1 MVGMS
6 KVSKYADFIESEP
19 SLKPGKKAPYLEDS
33 FVSIKCPHCKVVFV
47 ELTQRSITSS
57 KASQCLQHLRICAD
71 YKEEVPR
78 KRSSMVLGYGLN
90 CPTAMITFPS
100 KQDEFEQL
108 KAQVERQQEEI
119 KGLQAK
125 TGLYDSVLT
134 AVLPSLQLPLTA
146 PFENAQQTLRR
157 AMIVEIGSNVSP
169 LALVYPD
176 DAVPKNVHT
185 SMIAA
190 KEMEIR
196 AKEEVVRAKEENLR
210 VKDEKLDLYK
220 VQLDAKNTELVK
232 AMREKVTA
240 EREKN
245 EADQRAQEANK
256 TATSASTRAEK
267 LLKERDVLKSRF
279 DAELRAKEQLLKM
292 HGKHGKSLLVQHQ
305 QGYKRAMEGLRI
317 EAETRAA
324 AAVEREYAA
333 KQARF

>member
-1 MVGMS
+1 MVGIS

-19 SLKPGKKAPYLEDS
+19 SLKPGKKAPYVEDF
-33 FVSIKCPHCKVVFV
+33 FVGITCPHCKVQFV
-47 ELTQRSITSS
+47 ELTQRSIMSS
-57 KASQCLQHLRICAD
+57 KASQCLQHLRVCVD
-71 YKEEVPR
+71 YKDEVPQ
-78 KRSSMVLGYGLN
+78 KRSSMVLATGLN
-90 CPTAMITFPS
+90 CPTAMIIFPS

-157 AMIVEIGSNVSP
+157 AMIVEIGSQIQP
-169 LALVYPD
+169 LALTCHADV
-176 DAVPKNVHT
+176 VSKSVHT

-190 KEMEIR
+190 KEMEIQ
-196 AKEEVVRAKEENLR
+196 AKEEVLRAKEENLK

-220 VQLDAKNTELVK
+220 VQLEAKNSELVN
-232 AMREKVTA
+232 AMHEKVTA

-256 TATSASTRAEK
+256 TATSASSRAER
-267 LLKERDVLKSRF
+267 LLKERDALRAKF
-279 DAELRAKEQLLKM
+279 DAELKAKDQLLKM
-292 HGKHGKSLLVQHQ
+292 HGKHGKSLLTQHQ